1 MEPKLVYLFELDSVR
16 KTDQEILEGQ
26 KTLYNE
32 LVHHGNCVVLTYNQ
46 LVDSRAFFSL
56 FSDPEGTYYNSFVEL
71 FEHKRILLS
80 QYGDVRTLSQYL
92 VNSVSQQEPFIY
104 SALPIKYSQ
113 RRLLA
118 LMRRSLV
125 YSDLSEI
132 SGYLD
137 GSLFSKDE
145 LKDLFIEIQP
155 DGTEVASSLSE
166 GDMKAAL
173 THLRSL
179 LSIILKLS
187 TVDGSYIPPRDPNEI
202 SSLRFYDILARV
214 LRMKST
220 YPLWASAIAAISSLP
235 AYKDH
240 EAHNRRSPYLQ
251 QLYLAA
257 KTGAQEKQACQYAE
271 AIINLCFNYA
281 CEISICGTSK
291 RYDPQELLDPDNP
304 APSFETDFQ
313 QRLDHYWNNG
323 ADADSRFIQKETNE
337 FIPYRKPHGFPDFSK
352 AVRLLQYE
360 KSGKISITTKLTQ
373 PVPRYEY
380 CDLQQQKYQK
390 HQIMRTILL
399 RVLFSVLCFS
409 IAVILEITFNVLQ
422 DTFDFHIPVHS
433 LPVSILETIAFLWLS
448 EELTTL
454 IARHCEGFL
463 SLSDAIKEIGDL
475 FRDAFHTL
483 FWMIPRKNTND
494 KYDKTEQRNVSAPIR
509 FITPEP
515 IKRYRKLEA
524 LRHAPLIVS
533 SAYEEEADLAQQ
545 DIIGALVRQ
554 EETSNRRYGLIYQ
567 SAYNTLIVDPMI
579 GSADDIYPYE
589 RVLPTNGDGVV
600 MAVMCHERFILL
612 NQFRHALQQPQL
624 CFPRGFAEE
633 HENGKEAA
641 IRELMEE
648 LNAAPA
654 AAPRYLGEI
663 APDSGLTS
671 RRTKA
676 YLITIN
682 SYQVTPGEEGVISAI
697 EVTKEHLQ
705 EMIRTG
711 KINDAYTIGAFS
723 FYLFMKGG

>member
-1 MEPKLVYLFELDSVR
+1 MEPKLVYLFELESVR

-56 FSDPEGTYYNSFVEL
+56 FSDTEGTYYNSFVEL

-104 SALPIKYSQ
+104 SALPIKFSQ

-155 DGTEVASSLSE
+155 DGSEVASSLSE

-202 SSLRFYDILARV
+202 SSLRFCNILARV

-313 QRLDHYWNNG
+313 D
-323 ADADSRFIQKETNE
+323 
-337 FIPYRKPHGFPDFSK
+337 RK
-352 AVRLLQYE
+352 
-360 KSGKISITTKLTQ
+360 
-373 PVPRYEY
+373 
-380 CDLQQQKYQK
+380 
-390 HQIMRTILL
+390 
-399 RVLFSVLCFS
+399 SV
-409 IAVILEITFNVLQ
+409 V
-422 DTFDFHIPVHS
+422 
-433 LPVSILETIAFLWLS
+433 
-448 EELTTL
+448 
-454 IARHCEGFL
+454 
-463 SLSDAIKEIGDL
+463 
-475 FRDAFHTL
+475 
-483 FWMIPRKNTND
+483 
-494 KYDKTEQRNVSAPIR
+494 
-509 FITPEP
+509 
-515 IKRYRKLEA
+515 
-524 LRHAPLIVS
+524 
-533 SAYEEEADLAQQ
+533 
-545 DIIGALVRQ
+545 
-554 EETSNRRYGLIYQ
+554 
-567 SAYNTLIVDPMI
+567 
-579 GSADDIYPYE
+579 
-589 RVLPTNGDGVV
+589 
-600 MAVMCHERFILL
+600 
-612 NQFRHALQQPQL
+612 
-624 CFPRGFAEE
+624 
-633 HENGKEAA
+633 
-641 IRELMEE
+641 
-648 LNAAPA
+648 
-654 AAPRYLGEI
+654 
-663 APDSGLTS
+663 
-671 RRTKA
+671 
-676 YLITIN
+676 
-682 SYQVTPGEEGVISAI
+682 
-697 EVTKEHLQ
+697 
-705 EMIRTG
+705 
-711 KINDAYTIGAFS
+711 
-723 FYLFMKGG
+723 